1 MEICRP
7 LEKSQPELQSPLNSF
22 PSFPTSAQTSV
33 PLHSSTS
40 RGLALLTTME
50 MELLLLRAL
59 ERTLGIVTKPHCRN
73 GGRSSHI
80 PDGALLQR
88 LPSHFHV
95 NSRFQKATSGFRDT
109 MHMLLLLL
117 IPDFLVFSLWL
128 AFWNILQFLLVQNK
142 NKKFIWLDRFVM
154 KEEGLWTMFCR
165 ASLYSNGYEKEYGSW
180 RVHIFDP
187 DSCLNHVFILCIDL
201 LLLLITFCIFIYK
214 KSAASCKFTVEP
226 LPQSFSKLMISS
238 AIFNSFL
245 SMLYFGVGIWGVS
258 NDVLPLQGW
267 IVVLLQGSA
276 LLVLNLYVSLN
287 HNRKQTHWEIAVVKL
302 CSALDFCLSAFL
314 CFTYLWQAIIAEK
327 KLVSVKMVI
336 DILSL
341 PGAILLLLCAFR
353 GRKINA
359 GNYPNANSEPYYYAP
374 LLGEEAMASDDDG
387 DDKVN
392 PFAKAGFFSKLSFWW
407 LNPLMKKGK
416 EKVLEDEDI
425 PHMREEDQA
434 RTCYLMYLERLNKWK
449 SAKKGSPDE
458 PAPALWSTLLSC
470 YKKEILLSG
479 FFALLKLLTLCAG
492 PFLLKAFIDVAEH
505 KVAFEYEGYVLTLTL
520 LSAKCIESFSERQY
534 HFQTR
539 LVGVRVRSLLSA
551 AIYQKQLVLSNA
563 AKLTH
568 SPGEIMSYV
577 TIDAYKI
584 GEFAYWFHQIW
595 TTGLQLCLALLIIYF
610 SIGMATIAALITI
623 IVTVIGSSPLTT
635 SQLTNQTRLTQ
646 QQDRRLKAITEALV
660 NMKVLKLYA
669 WENHFMEMIEKVRKE
684 ELVSISKLLFRRG
697 CLMMLF
703 GSSPVIV
710 SVITFWACYL
720 LSIPLNAS
728 NVFTFLATLR
738 IVQEPVRMLPEVA
751 TIFIEAKVSLDR
763 IGKFLQAPEL
773 QHNRIRQKSNSGF
786 QEAVE
791 VPIFIQSTEISWS
804 REATSS
810 KATLRNIN
818 LTVKPREKVAI
829 CGEVGSGK
837 STLLA
842 AVLGE
847 VPLINGTV
855 SVYGRIAY
863 VSQTA
868 WIQTATIRD
877 NILFGSSMDPVRYW
891 EVVERCSLV
900 KDLELLPNGD
910 STEIGER
917 GVNLSGGQKQRIQLA
932 RALYQN
938 ADVYLLDD
946 PFSAVDAHTATSLFN
961 EYVMGALSEKTV
973 LLVTH
978 QVDFLPTFNLILLMS
993 SGEILKTG
1001 TFDQMLESCQEF
1013 NELVNAHK
1021 NTTEGGKVHIGS
1033 IGESTTDASTT
1044 EIKEI
1049 YRRDHNLAA
1058 AAASGDHQLIKKEEK
1073 ETGDTGFKPYMDYLS
1088 KNKGFFFC
1096 FLTVLFYFLFVVGQ
1110 LAQNYL
1116 LATGIQNPGVSRV
1129 TLFTLYGVIGCALPF
1144 FMFLRIFSLVRLG
1157 CGASEAIF
1165 SKLIISLFRAPMSFY
1180 DSTPLGRIL
1189 SRVSSDLSIIDLEV
1203 ASKLAVSLGSTLNAY
1218 TSLALL
1224 AILAWPV
1231 LFIITPILYLIMI
1244 LQRYYFNTAKE
1255 LMRINGTTKS
1265 SLLNHFAESIS
1276 GAMTIRAFE
1285 EEERFFSKNLVLID
1299 NNATTYF
1306 HNFSASQWLIQRL
1319 EIPCAIVLSTSALV
1333 MTCLPLGAST
1343 SGFVGMALSYGLSLN
1358 VFLIISV
1365 QYQCFIAE
1373 SIISVERLEQ
1383 YMHIPSEAPQ
1393 VIESVRPPANWPSHG
1408 QVEIY
1413 NLKVRYQK
1421 NSPLVLHG
1429 ISCRIEGGDK
1439 IGVVGRTGS
1448 GKTTLIST
1456 LFRLVEPTEGRI
1468 IIDGIDIS
1476 TIGLHDLRSH
1486 LGIIPQDPTLFCG
1499 TVRYNLDPLSQHT
1512 DLEIWEV
1519 LEKCQL
1525 REAIQQKEGGLD
1537 TSVAEDGSNWSMGQ
1551 RQLFCLGRALLKR
1564 SKILVLDEAT
1574 ASIDNTTDAILQRII
1589 RTEFAECTV
1598 ITVAHRIPTVMDST
1612 RILAIADGKL
1622 AEYDEP
1628 GNLMKEEGSLFRQL
1642 VHEYWS
1648 RSTNN

>member
-1 MEICRP
+1 
-7 LEKSQPELQSPLNSF
+7 
-22 PSFPTSAQTSV
+22 
-33 PLHSSTS
+33 
-40 RGLALLTTME
+40 
-50 MELLLLRAL
+50 
-59 ERTLGIVTKPHCRN
+59 
-73 GGRSSHI
+73 
-80 PDGALLQR
+80 
-88 LPSHFHV
+88 
-95 NSRFQKATSGFRDT
+95 
-109 MHMLLLLL
+109 
-117 IPDFLVFSLWL
+117 
-128 AFWNILQFLLVQNK
+128 
-142 NKKFIWLDRFVM
+142 
-154 KEEGLWTMFCR
+154 
-165 ASLYSNGYEKEYGSW
+165 
-180 RVHIFDP
+180 
-187 DSCLNHVFILCIDL
+187 
-201 LLLLITFCIFIYK
+201 
-214 KSAASCKFTVEP
+214 
-226 LPQSFSKLMISS
+226 
-238 AIFNSFL
+238 
-245 SMLYFGVGIWGVS
+245 
-258 NDVLPLQGW
+258 
-267 IVVLLQGSA
+267 
-276 LLVLNLYVSLN
+276 
-287 HNRKQTHWEIAVVKL
+287 
-302 CSALDFCLSAFL
+302 
-314 CFTYLWQAIIAEK
+314 
-327 KLVSVKMVI
+327 
-336 DILSL
+336 
-341 PGAILLLLCAFR
+341 
-353 GRKINA
+353 
-359 GNYPNANSEPYYYAP
+359 
-374 LLGEEAMASDDDG
+374 
-387 DDKVN
+387 
-392 PFAKAGFFSKLSFWW
+392 
-407 LNPLMKKGK
+407 
-416 EKVLEDEDI
+416 
-425 PHMREEDQA
+425 
-434 RTCYLMYLERLNKWK
+434 
-449 SAKKGSPDE
+449 
-458 PAPALWSTLLSC
+458 
-470 YKKEILLSG
+470 
-479 FFALLKLLTLCAG
+479 
-492 PFLLKAFIDVAEH
+492 
-505 KVAFEYEGYVLTLTL
+505 
-520 LSAKCIESFSERQY
+520 
-534 HFQTR
+534 
-539 LVGVRVRSLLSA
+539 
-551 AIYQKQLVLSNA
+551 
-563 AKLTH
+563 
-568 SPGEIMSYV
+568 
-577 TIDAYKI
+577 
-584 GEFAYWFHQIW
+584 
-595 TTGLQLCLALLIIYF
+595 
-610 SIGMATIAALITI
+610 
-623 IVTVIGSSPLTT
+623 
-635 SQLTNQTRLTQ
+635 
-646 QQDRRLKAITEALV
+646 
-660 NMKVLKLYA
+660 
-669 WENHFMEMIEKVRKE
+669 
-684 ELVSISKLLFRRG
+684 
-697 CLMMLF
+697 
-703 GSSPVIV
+703 
-710 SVITFWACYL
+710 
-720 LSIPLNAS
+720 
-728 NVFTFLATLR
+728 
-738 IVQEPVRMLPEVA
+738 
-751 TIFIEAKVSLDR
+751 
-763 IGKFLQAPEL
+763 
-773 QHNRIRQKSNSGF
+773 
-786 QEAVE
+786 
-791 VPIFIQSTEISWS
+791 
-804 REATSS
+804 
-810 KATLRNIN
+810 
-818 LTVKPREKVAI
+818 
-829 CGEVGSGK
+829 
-837 STLLA
+837 
-842 AVLGE
+842 
-847 VPLINGTV
+847 
-855 SVYGRIAY
+855 
-863 VSQTA
+863 
-868 WIQTATIRD
+868 
-877 NILFGSSMDPVRYW
+877 
-891 EVVERCSLV
+891 
-900 KDLELLPNGD
+900 
-910 STEIGER
+910 
-917 GVNLSGGQKQRIQLA
+917 
-932 RALYQN
+932 
-938 ADVYLLDD
+938 
-946 PFSAVDAHTATSLFN
+946 
-961 EYVMGALSEKTV
+961 MGALSEKTV